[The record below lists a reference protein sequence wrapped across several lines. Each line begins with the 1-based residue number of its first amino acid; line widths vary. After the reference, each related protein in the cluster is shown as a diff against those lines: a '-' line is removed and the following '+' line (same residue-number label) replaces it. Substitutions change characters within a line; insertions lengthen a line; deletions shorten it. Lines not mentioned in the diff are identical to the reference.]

1 MTKVIDNKVLYI
13 DDANDIVGSQIE
25 EIRSSVSYELNV
37 TTEILTLNTPL
48 DYEIKEKNGNKYY
61 VYGYPDKW
69 ELDYKQG
76 NGILEGMNIS
86 AAMSGNCAAVGCL
99 NLLYMA
105 GILPDIKQSV
115 SRLGFNPTSKGRKSK
130 IELKKTA

>member
-61 VYGYPDKW
+61 VYGYP
-69 ELDYKQG
+69 
-76 NGILEGMNIS
+76 
-86 AAMSGNCAAVGCL
+86 VR
-99 NLLYMA
+99 
-105 GILPDIKQSV
+105 
-115 SRLGFNPTSKGRKSK
+115 RLG
-130 IELKKTA
+130 

>member
-48 DYEIKEKNGNKYY
+48 DYEIKEKNGNKY
-61 VYGYPDKW
+61 
-69 ELDYKQG
+69 
-76 NGILEGMNIS
+76 
-86 AAMSGNCAAVGCL
+86 VGWVL
-99 NLLYMA
+99 T
-105 GILPDIKQSV
+105 QQ
-115 SRLGFNPTSKGRKSK
+115 
-130 IELKKTA
+130 